1 MNRMRERRR
10 ALGLTMKQLGA
21 IVGVS
26 EGAISHYETG
36 RREPD
41 PDMLKSLAS
50 ALDVS
55 VDYILER
62 DQDKQARN
70 QTEEPLSPSSII
82 PEGVEIRVL
91 ARGGKHLT
99 PEQIKKRN
107 ELINMLMEMDDED
120 LDKAEKVIDIYRKK

>member
-50 ALDVS
+50 ALGVS

-70 QTEEPLSPSSII
+70 QAEEPLSPSSITH
-82 PEGVEIRVL
+82 EGVEIRVL
-91 ARGGKHLT
+91 ARERKHLT

-107 ELINMLMEMDDED
+107 ELINMLMKMDDEE

>member
-50 ALDVS
+50 ALGVS

-62 DQDKQARN
+62 DQDEQARN
-70 QTEEPLSPSSII
+70 ESTPALLTREERML
-82 PEGVEIRVL
+82 EMFRQMDE
-91 ARGGKHLT
+91 K
-99 PEQIKKRN
+99 EQDAFIKWLER
-107 ELINMLMEMDDED
+107 
-120 LDKAEKVIDIYRKK
+120 R